1 MLHLVNY
8 KFTGVNDVKRCF
20 ERFTVGDTVV
30 FIESGVFS
38 LRAGYGTASEIES
51 VLDNI
56 NIAALEPDLAARGIA
71 EVELIRGVQV
81 IDYAKFVDLAV
92 ELSPVNS
99 WFGT

>member
-1 MLHLVNY
+1 MLHLVNC

-20 ERFTVGDTVV
+20 ERFNVGDTVV

-38 LRAGYGTASEIES
+38 LRAGDEAASEIES
-51 VLDNI
+51 GLGNLNI
-56 NIAALEPDLAARGIA
+56 VALEPDLAARGIA
-71 EVELIRGVQV
+71 EEELVRGIQV
-81 IDYAKFVDLAV
+81 IDYAKFVELAV